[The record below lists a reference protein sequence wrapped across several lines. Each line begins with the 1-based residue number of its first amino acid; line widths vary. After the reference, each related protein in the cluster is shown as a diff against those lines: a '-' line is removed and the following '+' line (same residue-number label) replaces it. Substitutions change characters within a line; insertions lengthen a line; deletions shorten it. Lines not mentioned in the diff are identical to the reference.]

1 MPSQKKTRKNQ
12 KLQKKPHKKL
22 KKSKRGKGGKDTLKK
37 PQLGRRRSK
46 GPRTSR
52 LAQKAQQKA
61 KQEAVKSYKPAQSS
75 ASAIQAA
82 AASAVQFTPQRPLYT
97 SRQTTAKL
105 RRGRYGLKPF
115 RRNLPIDLRPWS
127 AAAAAPMIPPKSS
140 RKTRKSTQNQTRI
153 SYEQK
158 SKRIMKKARQKRR
171 GDWQQ
176 ILAEREQLKE
186 MEKRK
191 NKAQKTAKKVMTL
204 GKMIRKMQK
213 K

>member
-12 KLQKKPHKKL
+12 KLQKKSHKKL

-52 LAQKAQQKA
+52 LVVQTARKTARKAVQ
-61 KQEAVKSYKPAQSS
+61 SYKPAQSS
-75 ASAIQAA
+75 TPAIQAA
-82 AASAVQFTPQRPLYT
+82 AAAAIQLTPQRPQPTL
-97 SRQTTAKL
+97 RPTTARL
-105 RRGRYGLKPF
+105 RRRQYGLSV

-140 RKTRKSTQNQTRI
+140 RKTRKSTRDQTI
-153 SYEQK
+153 KSYEKK
-158 SKRIMKKARQKRR
+158 SKVIMDKARQKRR

-176 ILAEREQLKE
+176 ILAAREQLKE